1 MTQARISFR
10 GITAQPL
17 PRLVEEA
24 TRRRTRARRQLRLV
38 VRVETIPETQV
49 AVAAVARVGQRV
61 SGELAERAILRKAA
75 RAVGALATRAEL

>member
-1 MTQARISFR
+1 M
-10 GITAQPL
+10 
-17 PRLVEEA
+17 
-24 TRRRTRARRQLRLV
+24 V